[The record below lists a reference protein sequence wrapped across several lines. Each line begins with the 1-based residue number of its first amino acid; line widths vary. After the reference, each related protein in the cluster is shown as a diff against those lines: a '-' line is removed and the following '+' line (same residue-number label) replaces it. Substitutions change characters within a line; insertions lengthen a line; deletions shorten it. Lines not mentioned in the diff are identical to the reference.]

1 MSYLRIWICAT
12 LAFALCASLIT
23 LGYFNVEGKM
33 LAGPPF
39 YVETW
44 AGFMG
49 FVTVSAAGIKWLLNY
64 RD

>member
-1 MSYLRIWICAT
+1 MSYLRIWIWAT
-12 LAFALCASLIT
+12 FAFVLCAGMLT
-23 LGYFNVEGKM
+23 LGYFNIEGT
-33 LAGPPF
+33 LPATPPV

-49 FVTVSAAGIKWLLNY
+49 FVTVAAAGVKWLSNY